1 MDTVHRYCKE
11 RNAVARYVIQDL
23 MRASRFS
30 DAVLFLHN
38 GMAHAFDTPDA
49 VLNSETIDPI
59 YQIESLIEKNSRGLT
74 TMTPIK
80 PL

>member
-1 MDTVHRYCKE
+1 M
-11 RNAVARYVIQDL
+11 
-23 MRASRFS
+23 
-30 DAVLFLHN
+30 LFLHN
-38 GMAHAFDTPDA
+38 GVAHAFDTPEA
-49 VLNSETIDPI
+49 VLKSATIDPI